1 MAIVRLTSFV
11 CWVGK
16 GNGVNNEE
24 MFIDYCKRM
33 AILCT
38 SWARSLLVLDRSNF
52 RGFEIRK

>member
-11 CWVGK
+11 CGGGK

-24 MFIDYCKRM
+24 IFIDYCERM

-38 SWARSLLVLDRSNF
+38 SWARSLLVLDQSNF
-52 RGFEIRK
+52 RGFKIRK